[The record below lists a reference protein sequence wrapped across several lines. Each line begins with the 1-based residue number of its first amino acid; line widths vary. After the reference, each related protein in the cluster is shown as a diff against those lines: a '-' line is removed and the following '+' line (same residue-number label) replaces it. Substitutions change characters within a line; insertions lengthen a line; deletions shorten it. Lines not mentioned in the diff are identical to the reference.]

1 MYQRTIFLSVT
12 YMVCFYIAD
21 FIIQMK
27 YILEM
32 LGMKEFCQNLMSIM
46 CNNKMWFFSNCAIVS
61 YTCIDLYIWNVW
73 VVIFITWNLQICVTL
88 KHYFSS
94 LRLVKSCFYWNFVIS
109 TTYIIMLHFMF
120 MFYFF
125 IFEFN
130 SLISIM
136 VVDLLKKNLFFPFPL
151 FFFLFLNCK
160 IQYPF
165 PLFFL
170 L

>member
-1 MYQRTIFLSVT
+1 
-12 YMVCFYIAD
+12 
-21 FIIQMK
+21 
-27 YILEM
+27 
-32 LGMKEFCQNLMSIM
+32 
-46 CNNKMWFFSNCAIVS
+46 
-61 YTCIDLYIWNVW
+61 
-73 VVIFITWNLQICVTL
+73 
-88 KHYFSS
+88 
-94 LRLVKSCFYWNFVIS
+94 
-109 TTYIIMLHFMF
+109 MLHFMF

-165 PLFFL
+165 PLFFCFNTCKMQYQML
-170 L
+170 IYKPILKQ